1 MHMQKNLLPILKN
14 SEINSG
20 QYTFVCGDDGILY
33 LLPRWLE
40 LIALTSATNL
50 LNMCLDKTA
59 RTGEVLHAAITVQ
72 SLTCVCV
79 HTGSALMF
87 GKTAV
92 V

>member
-1 MHMQKNLLPILKN
+1 MMMA
-14 SEINSG
+14 SSS
-20 QYTFVCGDDGILY
+20 
-33 LLPRWLE
+33 LLPRLLE

-50 LNMCLDKTA
+50 LNMCLFKTV
-59 RTGEVLHAAITVQ
+59 RTAEVLHATITIQ
-72 SLTCVCV
+72 CLTFVCV